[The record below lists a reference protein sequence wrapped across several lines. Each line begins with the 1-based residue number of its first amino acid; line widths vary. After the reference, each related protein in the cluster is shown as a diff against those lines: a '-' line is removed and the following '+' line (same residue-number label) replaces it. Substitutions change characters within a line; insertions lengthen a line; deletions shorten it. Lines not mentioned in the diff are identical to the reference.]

1 MIMPR
6 RLAPSGYWLLVL
18 LATVVLAY
26 WPGLNGGFVFDDYPN
41 IVFNEP
47 LHVTTLKWDD
57 WLAAI
62 FSSMSSDLQRP
73 LAMLTFALN
82 HYFTGLNPWPMKL
95 VNVGIHL
102 VNTLLV
108 FGLTR
113 AILRSVPTA
122 PVDQLRRAWMALA
135 VAALWAL
142 APINLMAVLFIVQR
156 MESLCHSFVIAGLW
170 LYVIGRQRQLA
181 GRQGWRH
188 ILVGLGAGTVF
199 GLLSKESAVLL
210 PLYAF
215 LTEIFLF
222 YFRDAAGRRDFRLS
236 MLYLLGLAVPAL
248 LGGGWLLQRS
258 LQAGS
263 FGSREF
269 NLVERLL
276 TEPRVVLDYLHWT
289 LLPDLQQM
297 SLFHDDYV
305 ISRNLWQPASTLP
318 AILVI
323 AALVVVTWLIRKR
336 RPLIALGISWF
347 LAAQLLTATIIPLEL
362 VFEHRN
368 YFASLGVFLA
378 LADLL
383 LFTRWPVSLRRPSIL
398 IVCLLIVLSAVDT
411 RLRAEEW
418 SNPLRFAIAEVAK
431 HPLSPRATYQLGQ
444 TYVILSEGK
453 PNSPFVTAAFTAL
466 ESARHVPDANVLPA
480 QGLLMLASRTGR
492 PLKDVWWQDMEYRLR
507 NHPIGPQEHG
517 ALAAMTE
524 CAVAEHCHFP
534 PEHLDRMFDAAL
546 SRGNDPEVMN
556 IYANYVLHILG
567 RPELALGLWKITI
580 ELNPG
585 EPVYRISTI
594 KLLIAMGRRDEA
606 RVEIAKLRKLGR
618 LGQFERLANELELR
632 ARESTP

>member
-1 MIMPR
+1 MTMLR
-6 RLAPSGYWLLVL
+6 RLAPHGYWLVVLLMLVL
-18 LATVVLAY
+18 LAY

-47 LHVTTLKWDD
+47 LHVTTLKWND
-57 WLAAI
+57 WIAAV

-73 LAMLTFALN
+73 LAMFTFAIN

-95 VNVGIHL
+95 VNVCIHL
-102 VNTLLV
+102 CNTLLV

-113 AILRSVPTA
+113 AILWSVPTKPA
-122 PVDQLRRAWMALA
+122 NQARREWMALA

-156 MESLCHSFVIAGLW
+156 MESLCHSFVFAGLW
-170 LYVIGRQRQLA
+170 LYIIGRQRQLA
-181 GRQGWRH
+181 GRPGWRH
-188 ILVGLGAGTVF
+188 IFVGLGAGTVV
-199 GLLSKESAVLL
+199 GALSKESAVLL

-215 LTEIFLF
+215 LIELCVFD
-222 YFRDAAGRRDFRLS
+222 FRDASGRRDFRLS
-236 MLYLLGLAVPAL
+236 VLYLLGLALPAL
-248 LGGGWLLQRS
+248 LGSGWLMQRALQKGAFS
-258 LQAGS
+258 
-263 FGSREF
+263 SREF

-289 LLPDLQQM
+289 LLPDLRQM

-318 AILVI
+318 ALLTI
-323 AALVVVTWLIRKR
+323 AVLAVVAWLLRRR

-378 LADLL
+378 LTDLL
-383 LFTRWPVSLRRPSIL
+383 LFTQLPEPLRRPAVL
-398 IVCLLIVLSAVDT
+398 VVGLLIVLFGVDT

-418 SNPLRFAIAEVAK
+418 SNPLRFAIAEVEK
-431 HPLSPRATYQLGQ
+431 HPFSPRATYQLGQ
-444 TYVILSEGK
+444 TYVIFSEGK
-453 PNSPFVTAAFTAL
+453 PNSPFVAAAFTAF
-466 ESARHVPDANVLPA
+466 ERARQVPDANVLPA
-480 QGLLMLASRTGR
+480 QGLLMLASRTGH
-492 PLKDVWWQDMEYRLR
+492 PLQDAWWQDMEYRLR

-524 CAVAEHCHFP
+524 CAVAQHCHFP
-534 PEHLDRMFDAAL
+534 PAHMDRIFDAAL

-556 IYANYVLHILG
+556 IYANYVLNVLG
-567 RPELALGLWKITI
+567 KPELALGLWKISI

-606 RVEIAKLRKLGR
+606 RGEIAKLRKFGR
-618 LGQFERLANELELR
+618 LGQFERIANELELR
-632 ARESTP
+632 SLEVRP